1 MESKRFCI
9 VVKYEV
15 LVILRDL
22 LFKLLAFLGIAGVFF
37 LQYVVQGDN
46 PYNWDMVAFT
56 SSMPIVNAYL
66 YNWVQCFL
74 VLFFAA
80 ELHTRERAGSS
91 LEVIHARPEGNGDY
105 FMGKMAGMV
114 AVFGGMNV
122 LVIFICMFIQV
133 FMTSIPFNPFMYFFY
148 LITQTLPS
156 LVFMI
161 GFTVFVA
168 YVTRSRVLAILVSL
182 VLLYFSA
189 GGLQEWAWG
198 AFDMLG
204 VSLASVF
211 SEVEGFPHLGLYLLQ
226 RLFVGS
232 AGMGL
237 MFWSAYRLERLP
249 SGERNRRAVM
259 WSGVS
264 FSVLA
269 LVLVGC
275 YTWNHVEE
283 DRVRE
288 DYRASF
294 ARYWKQR
301 TCRVGS
307 HAIEFRQAGS
317 EISLRSELVA
327 RNPNRE
333 DLENIVLFLNPGL
346 RVSEVLVE
354 GEEVAF
360 ERDNQVV
367 VLRHGLAAGDSV
379 KVEMEYEGKIDERYC
394 YLDMP
399 DLHYR
404 ETGRGNDFLNFGRR
418 YALVSDRYLLLT
430 PETGWYPVAIPT
442 SNPEQPFLGYGDFT
456 RFRLR
461 VVEPRQPMVLSQGI
475 ARKRGDTLTFEQP
488 LPIEGV
494 SLCGGKY
501 EHRRL
506 ALRGLNLDFY
516 YFRGH
521 DVLTPAFKMLSEE
534 DVREV
539 VESVCTRKFTGGAYH
554 VGITK
559 QFYDSIEETFAGQ
572 AWYDFPGGKTLRFVE
587 TPSVFAGW
595 YRVSSRTKETVQP
608 GMVFLGERGQSLMTL
623 SYMKEKK
630 GKNPEEWKWIEK
642 DRLGSLLRAS
652 FHGGDDWYK
661 ENPFLYQLKL
671 REQEKATDKE
681 WKPYCTIG
689 VLDGRHTRLY
699 SEEFPEVDVFFRLCD
714 NTLTGMKGMVK
725 EMSTRSREWQCY
737 LLEHG
742 MRGFMKDRS
751 LSAKDLF
758 FIAEMS
764 SSVLFNLLGANI
776 EQENLEAFMDDFYA
790 NHIGKEV
797 PLEEFIRACEERF
810 GMNFWRTLVAWR
822 DWRPT
827 TYLVQNMGVERV
839 PTKERKFRG
848 YFQIMNTGQD
858 SGVIS
863 VRYQCFRDIT
873 SCNVIRNYVIAP
885 GEVKE
890 IKFKD
895 GQFYNFEVSLGISRN
910 MPNVLIPERE
920 NEVTNNRWKIAEDT
934 VEGVF
939 VLSPEIFAPLEGEI
953 LVDNRDEGFRLISPP
968 GAWLER
974 VRESMEAERYR
985 DVYLS
990 KKVTRWTR
998 FFASSLQGDSIRDA
1012 YYKPHGEG
1020 KFKAEWSTEIEEPG
1034 KYEVFAFLYTSAVH
1048 VYTVYCGD
1056 EETEIVLNEGQFN
1069 HRYYELNM
1077 QGWRSLGTYDFP
1089 VGKARVVL
1097 DDRGEDNGMFHQ
1109 VVVADAV
1116 KWVKVK
1122 S

>member
-1 MESKRFCI
+1 MEWKRFQWI
-9 VVKYEV
+9 ARYEALV
-15 LVILRDL
+15 LFRGV

-46 PYNWDMVAFT
+46 PYNWEMVAFT

-74 VLFFAA
+74 ALFFAA

-327 RNPNRE
+327 RNPNGE

-418 YALVSDRYLLLT
+418 YALVSDRFLLLT

-461 VVEPRQPMVLSQGI
+461 VVDPRQPMVLSQGV
-475 ARKRGDTLTFEQP
+475 ARKRGDTLTFNQP
-488 LPIEGV
+488 LPITGL
-494 SLCGGKY
+494 SLCGGEY

-516 YFRGH
+516 YFKGH
-521 DVLTPAFKMLSEE
+521 DVLTPLFGILSEDE
-534 DVREV
+534 VREV
-539 VESVCTRKFTGGAYH
+539 LDKEIRRRKLPPRTNRFTRF
-554 VGITK
+554 
-559 QFYDSIEETFAGQ
+559 FNDSIEETFAGR
-572 AWYDFPGGKTLRFVE
+572 AWYDFPGGKTLRLVE

-595 YRVSSRTKETVQP
+595 YRVSSGTRETVQP
-608 GMVFLGERGQSLMTL
+608 GMMLLGERGLSLVDKYDLKDKMDGFLEERKNRKKNRL
-623 SYMKEKK
+623 S
-630 GKNPEEWKWIEK
+630 
-642 DRLGSLLRAS
+642 S
-652 FHGGDDWYK
+652 FVSRFMGGYNGWYE

-671 REQEKATDKE
+671 SGHRNSTDKE
-681 WKPYCTIG
+681 WKPYNTRG

-699 SEEFPEVDVFFRLCD
+699 SEEYPETDVFFREGDDVMLAM
-714 NTLTGMKGMVK
+714 GMNVISGRKQEV
-725 EMSTRSREWQCY
+725 QAY

-742 MRGFMKDRS
+742 VKGFLDDHR
-751 LSAKDLF
+751 LSSGDLS
-758 FIAEMS
+758 FISGAS
-764 SSVLFNLLGANI
+764 SEKLFYLLGA
-776 EQENLEAFMDDFYA
+776 ELVQDDLEAFMDDFYA
-790 NHIGKEV
+790 RHLGKEV
-797 PLEEFIRACEERF
+797 PLVEFAREYKVHF
-810 GMNFWRTLVAWR
+810 GKDLMHCLRAWR

-827 TYLVQNMGVERV
+827 TYLVQDMEVERL
-839 PTKERKFRG
+839 PTKERKYRG
-848 YFQIMNTGQD
+848 KFQVMNTGRD

-863 VRYQCFRDIT
+863 VKYNCSRGERVCL
-873 SCNVIRNYVIAP
+873 VVRNYIIPP
-885 GEVKE
+885 GEARE
-890 IKFKD
+890 IKFRD
-895 GQFYNFEVSLGISRN
+895 GQFYEFVLELGLSRN
-910 MPNVLIPERE
+910 IPDVLTPCRE
-920 NEVTNNRWKIAEDT
+920 SESTGNRLKVAEDT
-934 VEGVF
+934 VEGVWK
-939 VLSPEIFAPLEGEI
+939 LSPTVFEPLKNEI
-953 LVDNRDEGFRLISPP
+953 LVDNRDEGFRLVSPA

-974 VRESMEAERYR
+974 IREGVETERYR
-985 DVYLS
+985 DAYLS
-990 KKVTRWTR
+990 GQVTRWTR
-998 FFASSLQGDSIRDA
+998 VVASSLQGDSIRDA
-1012 YYKPHGEG
+1012 YYKPHGKG
-1020 KFKAEWSTEIEEPG
+1020 KFKAEWTVEIQEPG
-1034 KYEVFAFLYTSAVH
+1034 KYEVFAFLYTSAMYI
-1048 VYTVYCGD
+1048 YTVYNG
-1056 EETEIVLNEGQFN
+1056 EEFSEVVLNEGQFN
-1069 HRYYELNM
+1069 RNNSDEM
-1077 QGWRSLGTYDFP
+1077 QGWRSLGIYDFP
-1089 VGKARVVL
+1089 AGKAKVVL
-1097 DDRGEDNGMFHQ
+1097 DDRGKDNGTNHQ

-1116 KWVKVK
+1116 KWVKVD
-1122 S
+1122 